1 MSDENQPKTNTIFL
15 FGAGASVDAGIPDTY
30 NFVEAFKEHVKQYHQ
45 DFSKLLSRIIKVRE
59 KFNQRV
65 YGKEYKEVD
74 IEQLLDT
81 IRCLIERE
89 NDPLLEFYGQKKF
102 SLDAD
107 GNIFAQLKE
116 LLENFIR
123 ERVIIEDESK
133 LEYLKELLKFDRP
146 TEIYST
152 NYDTCIEQ
160 LSHIHHMR
168 YTDGFDIN
176 WNKDN
181 FGKNLD
187 IKHYKMHGSVIWYE
201 NEKTKEC
208 VKIPV
213 HAFLKGEP
221 IALKLIYGES
231 VKPLLIY
238 PAQKAE
244 YVEPLTD
251 LQLMFKER
259 LFNKKTE
266 FLVVV
271 GYSFRDDYIIHMLWD
286 AARVNEKLHVIL
298 IAPDAY
304 QIFESKLKYINKKT
318 KATSRIDDRVI
329 CLPYPFSTVIYLL
342 KNHYLNTLQSSLR
355 SFNDSLERE
364 RYAQEGNWE
373 YLVRAFTEIEF
384 LSKAETAFQKAN
396 KKWQDLSFGTSD
408 KQLFFAFKGLLH
420 SIVCKDGNE
429 EKWLKRVNESFMAV
443 DVKNL
448 YITNKKEG
456 LAYFGFN
463 IGRENPPMEKIL
475 EKWITPLIIEIR
487 RKEEL
492 LSTRYKSS
500 LKRII
505 LSLNKLE
512 EFCDYLKDL
521 AKGVRWYDYSES
533 ENDLD
538 EVKAFIKQ
546 LERAKRRKRYIAP
559 EPDSIILGVEKGR
572 LKSFLGGESF
582 EFRLQ

>member
-1 MSDENQPKTNTIFL
+1 MSDKNQPKTNTVFL

-30 NFVEAFKEHVKQYHQ
+30 DFVKVFEEYVNQHHKE
-45 DFSKLLSRIIKVRE
+45 FSEILSKIMEVRE
-59 KFNQRV
+59 KFNERIL
-65 YGKEYKEVD
+65 GKEAKKID

-81 IRCLIERE
+81 TRRLIQRN
-89 NDPLLEFYGQKKF
+89 NDPLLEFYNEKRF
-102 SLDAD
+102 SIEA
-107 GNIFAQLKE
+107 GENNFSELKE

-123 ERVIIEDESK
+123 ERVIIEEETK
-133 LEYLKELLKFDRP
+133 LEYLKELLKFDKP
-146 TEIYST
+146 IEIFST

-187 IKHYKMHGSVIWYE
+187 LKHYKMHGSVIWYE

-221 IALKLIYGES
+221 IALKLIYGET

-244 YVEPLTD
+244 YIEPLTD

-259 LFNKKTE
+259 LFNNKTE

-318 KATSRIDDRVI
+318 KAPSRIDDRVI

-396 KKWQDLSFGTSD
+396 KKWQDLSLGTSD
-408 KQLFFAFKGLLH
+408 KQLFYAFKGLLH
-420 SIVCKDGNE
+420 SVVCRDGQE
-429 EKWLKRVNESFMAV
+429 HKWLERVNESFKMVAV
-443 DVKNL
+443 EGL
-448 YITNKKEG
+448 YIAEQKEG
-456 LAYFGFN
+456 LAYFGFHVA
-463 IGRENPPMEKIL
+463 RETMPMVNFL
-475 EKWITPLIIEIR
+475 QKWIEPLIIER
-487 RKEEL
+487 KRKEEL
-492 LSTRYKSS
+492 AQGLCLISNLPGKV
-500 LKRII
+500 LK
-505 LSLNKLE
+505 LVL
-512 EFCDYLKDL
+512 F
-521 AKGVRWYDYSES
+521 
-533 ENDLD
+533 
-538 EVKAFIKQ
+538 
-546 LERAKRRKRYIAP
+546 RKVHLQIM
-559 EPDSIILGVEKGR
+559 PD
-572 LKSFLGGESF
+572 
-582 EFRLQ
+582 